1 LVAASD
7 LAAPAN
13 ADRAMNRR
21 QPTMIGLCLLA
32 AAASSAAI
40 ATIAQAAFSSPAA
53 ASQSISSRNLVAP
66 GSLTATPSGH
76 DVNLSWTAGSNGN
89 GYQLLAVAN
98 GISSNCAS
106 ATFASLTTTASLG
119 ATDTGRYQPQGT
131 YECYQA
137 KTTYNT
143 WTSINSNPTAAAQIG
158 FVASTVAATNGGVAG
173 KLDTGD
179 TIVITYNQP
188 VTPASGPISTN
199 KICTNSASSGNII
212 MVGDAISGCAT
223 NTTVTVGAI
232 SGGSSN
238 KTAAY
243 NATWVWTNSNTTLTI
258 TIGTRTSGA
267 QDPTITGTLT
277 FTPTT
282 TATSMLSAT
291 GNYHNCDTNTGSGN
305 CLPTITGS
313 F

>member
-1 LVAASD
+1 
-7 LAAPAN
+7 
-13 ADRAMNRR
+13 MNRR
-21 QPTMIGLCLLA
+21 HPTRVGICLLIA
-32 AAASSAAI
+32 TASTAAI
-40 ATIAQAAFSSPAA
+40 ATLAQAAFSSPAT
-53 ASQSISSRNLVAP
+53 ASQAISSRNLVAP
-66 GSLTATPSGH
+66 GGLTATPSGH

-98 GISSNCAS
+98 GTSSNCAS
-106 ATFASLTTTASLG
+106 ATFASLTTTAGLS
-119 ATDTGRYQPQGT
+119 ATDTGRYLPQGT

-143 WTSINSNPTAAAQIG
+143 WTSINSNPTAATQIG
-158 FVASTVAATNGGVAG
+158 FVASTVVATNGGVSG

-188 VTPASGPISTN
+188 VTPATGPISTN

-212 MVGDAISGCAT
+212 MIGDAITGCNAT
-223 NTTVTVGAI
+223 TPVTVGAI
-232 SGGSSN
+232 STGTST

-243 NATWVWTNSNTTLTI
+243 NATWAWSAGNTVLTI
-258 TIGTRTSGA
+258 TIGSRTNGSA
-267 QDPTITGTLT
+267 DSTITGTLT

-282 TATSMLSAT
+282 TATNMLSAT
-291 GNYHNCDTNTGSGN
+291 GSFHNCDTNTGSGN
-305 CLPTITGS
+305 CLPTTTGS